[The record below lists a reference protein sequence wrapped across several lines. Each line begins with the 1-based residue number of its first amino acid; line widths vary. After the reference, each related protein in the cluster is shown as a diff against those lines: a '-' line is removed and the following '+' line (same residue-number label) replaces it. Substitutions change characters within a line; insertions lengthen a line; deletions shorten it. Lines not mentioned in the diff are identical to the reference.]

1 MLGRYFILATV
12 PINALALFNVYRR
25 ALHVKLSPI
34 AVEIATL
41 FENSI
46 HTIVSAPATTFLGFR
61 PPTIL
66 SDLWVI
72 SLWVTGVTSIA
83 TVGAMRDNS
92 QPPSW
97 RSQLLMLPITLFLG
111 YSFIGFFWGSL
122 TIPLAFAKPNTGD
135 ADLDQYARWI
145 RIAVSTCI
153 ILVTALF
160 VLNYL
165 SSEITEGEQ

>member
-1 MLGRYFILATV
+1 MPV
-12 PINALALFNVYRR
+12 NALALFNVYRR

-34 AVEIATL
+34 AVELADL
-41 FENSI
+41 FESAI
-46 HTIVSAPATTFLGFR
+46 HAIVNAPATTFFGFQ

-83 TVGAMRDNS
+83 TVGAMRDKG
-92 QPPSW
+92 QPPAW
-97 RSQLLMLPITLFLG
+97 PSQLLMIPIRLFLG

-135 ADLDQYARWI
+135 ADLDQYARWV
-145 RIAVSTCI
+145 RIAVIACI
-153 ILVTALF
+153 ALVAALF
-160 VLNYL
+160 VSNYL
-165 SSEITEGEQ
+165 LL